1 MSTPAPAAG
10 RLLAG
15 LRTATDALSA
25 GDVSTAA
32 SALAEVEAICV
43 AAAASKQTLPAAELR
58 QCRDLYA
65 ACVAAAERTSAGLL
79 TSLLQSA
86 RTRTAT
92 DAYRAG

>member
-1 MSTPAPAAG
+1 MATEAPVSD

-15 LRTATDALSA
+15 LRTATAALSA
-25 GDVSTAA
+25 GDVAA
-32 SALAEVEAICV
+32 AAAALAEVEAIC
-43 AAAASKQTLPAAELR
+43 AAASAKKETLPAAELG
-58 QCRDLYA
+58 QCRELYA

-92 DAYRAG
+92 DAYRGG

>member
-43 AAAASKQTLPAAELR
+43 ASAATCTPPAWR
-58 QCRDLYA
+58 R
-65 ACVAAAERTSAGLL
+65 
-79 TSLLQSA
+79 QSA
-86 RTRTAT
+86 PAR
-92 DAYRAG
+92 GC